1 MVVGGPQRTVVPNSR
16 RTTSGRLCC
25 VLPGSGTIAGVD
37 TAALRTTVER
47 TWDSDILPSL
57 SELISI
63 PALSVVF
70 DPDWATTG
78 HLDAAA
84 EHVRAWLAAR
94 DLPGATVEIL
104 RLPGR
109 TPVVLLDVPASEGM
123 PADGPTVLLYGHL
136 DKQPPVGGW
145 SEGLGPWT
153 PVVRGDRLYGRGA
166 ADPRDSGY
174 APSAAIEGVRAA
186 GGKHARCLV
195 LLETSEESGSPD
207 LEAYLEAYR
216 DRLGDISLVVCLD
229 SGGQDYERLW
239 LTTSLRG
246 LCSVTVTVTVLQSG
260 QHSGTASGV
269 VPSSFRI
276 LRQLLDRLEDSRTG
290 EILLPE
296 LHSDIPAD
304 RVAEM
309 KALAN
314 LAPGA
319 AKAAFP
325 LVEGM
330 SPASDD
336 DFELMAN
343 NAWRPTL
350 SVIGG
355 AGLPL
360 PEEAG
365 NVLRV
370 STTLTLSFRLP
381 PLVDSRKALAA
392 VEKALTTDVPYGAQ
406 VTLTRQ
412 EAGPGWNA
420 PETAPWLSSAL
431 DSLSETVFGGNQWL
445 SLGLGG
451 SIPFMGSLGEAYP
464 NAQFAVTGALAND
477 SNAHVPDEWLNVPHA
492 KRVSQAVAVLLDAHA
507 RNLG

>member
-1 MVVGGPQRTVVPNSR
+1 MR
-16 RTTSGRLCC
+16 RSD
-25 VLPGSGTIAGVD
+25 GSIGCVD
-37 TAALRTTVER
+37 TVQLRTTVSQ
-47 TWDSDILPSL
+47 TWESDILPSL
-57 SELISI
+57 SDLVRI
-63 PALSVVF
+63 PAVSVLF
-70 DPDWATTG
+70 DANWAEAG

-109 TPVVLLDVPASEGM
+109 TPVVLLDVPPTDGM
-123 PADGPTVLLYGHL
+123 PADGGTVLLYGHL

-153 PVVRGDRLYGRGA
+153 PVIRGDRLYGRGA
-166 ADPRDSGY
+166 ADDGYSGY
-174 APSAAIEGVRAA
+174 AASAAIEAVRAA

-229 SGGQDYERLW
+229 SGGQDYERMW

-246 LCSVTVTVTVLQSG
+246 LCTVTATVTVLESG
-260 QHSGTASGV
+260 QHSGSASGI

-276 LRQLLDRLEDSRTG
+276 FRQLLDRIEDSRTG

-296 LHSDIPAD
+296 LHGDIPAE

-309 KALAN
+309 KALAQMS
-314 LAPGA
+314 PGA
-319 AKAAFP
+319 ATGAFP

-330 SPASDD
+330 SAVSDD

-350 SVIGG
+350 SIIGG

-360 PEEAG
+360 PEDAG
-365 NVLRV
+365 NVLRT

-381 PLVDSRKALAA
+381 PLVDHAKALAA
-392 VEKALTTDVPYGAQ
+392 VERILTTDVPYGAK
-406 VTLTRQ
+406 VTLSRQ
-412 EAGPGWNA
+412 ESGPGWNA
-420 PETAPWLSSAL
+420 PATAPWLSKTL
-431 DSLSETVFGGNQWL
+431 DEVSTKVYDGSPWL
-445 SLGLGG
+445 TMGLGG

-464 NAQFAVTGALAND
+464 KAQFVVTGALSND
-477 SNAHVPDEWLNVPHA
+477 SNPHVPDEWLHIPHA
-492 KRVSQAVAVLLDAHA
+492 RRITESVALVLDAHA
-507 RNLG
+507 RQA

>member
-1 MVVGGPQRTVVPNSR
+1 MN
-16 RTTSGRLCC
+16 
-25 VLPGSGTIAGVD
+25 
-37 TAALRTTVER
+37 R

-57 SELISI
+57 SDLVRI
-63 PALSVVF
+63 PAVSVLF
-70 DPDWATTG
+70 DSDWATTG

-84 EHVRAWLAAR
+84 EHVRAWLASR
-94 DLPGATVEIL
+94 EIPRATVEML

-123 PADGPTVLLYGHL
+123 PADGGTVLLYGHL

-145 SEGLGPWT
+145 SAGLGPWT
-153 PVVRGDRLYGRGA
+153 PVVRDERLYGRGA
-166 ADPRDSGY
+166 ADDGYSGY
-174 APSAAIEGVRAA
+174 AATAAIEALRAS
-186 GGKHARCLV
+186 GGRHGRCLV

-216 DRLGDISLVVCLD
+216 ERLGDISLVVCLD

-246 LCSVTVTVTVLQSG
+246 LCTVTATVHVLDSG

-276 LRQLLDRLEDSRTG
+276 FRQLLDRIEDSRTG

-296 LHSDIPAD
+296 LHGDLPAD
-304 RVAEM
+304 RAGEM
-309 KALAN
+309 KALAD

-319 AKAAFP
+319 AANAFP

-330 SPASDD
+330 SPAASD

-350 SVIGG
+350 SVIG
-355 AGLPL
+355 ADGLPL

-365 NVLRV
+365 NVLRPF
-370 STTLTLSFRLP
+370 TTFTLSFRLP
-381 PLVDSRKALAA
+381 PLTDAKKALAA
-392 VEKALTTDVPYGAQ
+392 VERALTTDVPYGAK
-406 VTLTRQ
+406 VTLRRQ
-412 EAGPGWNA
+412 ETGPGWNA
-420 PETAPWLSSAL
+420 PPTAPWLRAAL
-431 DSLSETVFGGNQWL
+431 DDVSAKIFDGNQWL

-464 NAQFAVTGALAND
+464 NAQFVVTGALSTD
-477 SNAHVPDEWLNVPHA
+477 SNPHVPDEWLHIPHA
-492 KRVSQAVAVLLDAHA
+492 KRVTESVALILNAHA
-507 RNLG
+507 EAHQD

>member
-1 MVVGGPQRTVVPNSR
+1 M
-16 RTTSGRLCC
+16 
-25 VLPGSGTIAGVD
+25 PGSGTIAWVD

-47 TWDSDILPSL
+47 TWDAEILPSL
-57 SELISI
+57 SDLVRI
-63 PALSVVF
+63 PAVSVLF

-153 PVVRGDRLYGRGA
+153 PVIRDDRLYGRGA
-166 ADPRDSGY
+166 ADDGYSGY
-174 APSAAIEGVRAA
+174 AATSAIEGVHAA
-186 GGKHARCLV
+186 GGRHARCLV

-207 LEAYLEAYR
+207 LEAYLAAYR
-216 DRLGDISLVVCLD
+216 ERLGDVSLVVCLD

-246 LCSVTVTVTVLQSG
+246 LCSVTVTVTVLDSG
-260 QHSGTASGV
+260 QHSGTASGI

-276 LRQLLDRLEDSRTG
+276 LRELLGRIEDSRTG

-296 LHSDIPAD
+296 LHGEIPAD
-304 RVAEM
+304 RASEM
-309 KALAN
+309 KALAGM
-314 LAPGA
+314 APGA
-319 AKAAFP
+319 AKTAFP
-325 LVEGM
+325 LVAGM
-330 SPASDD
+330 SPAADD

-350 SVIGG
+350 SVIGA

-365 NVLRV
+365 NVLRP

-381 PLVDSRKALAA
+381 PLTDPKVALAA
-392 VEKALTTDVPYGAQ
+392 VERALTTDVPYGAK
-406 VTLTRQ
+406 VTLSRQ
-412 EAGPGWNA
+412 ETGPGWNA
-420 PETAPWLSSAL
+420 PPTAPWLQDAFDAVS
-431 DSLSETVFGGNQWL
+431 TKVFGGSPCL
-445 SLGLGG
+445 TLGLGG
-451 SIPFMGSLGEAYP
+451 SIPFMGSLGVAYP
-464 NAQFAVTGALAND
+464 KAQFAVTGALAND
-477 SNAHVPDEWLNVPHA
+477 SNPHVPDEWLHIPHA
-492 KRVSQAVAVLLDAHA
+492 KRVSESVAILLDAHA
-507 RNLG
+507 RSLG

>member
-1 MVVGGPQRTVVPNSR
+1 VICITY
-16 RTTSGRLCC
+16 C
-25 VLPGSGTIAGVD
+25 GSGSIAGVD
-37 TAALRTTVER
+37 NVQSRSTVNR
-47 TWDSDILPSL
+47 TWDEDILPSL
-57 SELISI
+57 SDLVRI
-63 PALSVVF
+63 PAVSVVF
-70 DPDWATTG
+70 DANWAASG

-84 EHVRAWLAAR
+84 EHLRAWLAAR
-94 DLPGATVEIL
+94 ELPGATVEIL

-123 PADGPTVLLYGHL
+123 PADGGTVLLYGHL

-145 SEGLGPWT
+145 SPGLGPWT
-153 PVVRGDRLYGRGA
+153 PVIRGDRLYGRGA
-166 ADPRDSGY
+166 ADDGYSGY
-174 APSAAIEGVRAA
+174 AATAAIEAVRAA
-186 GGKHARCLV
+186 GGRHARCLV

-216 DRLGDISLVVCLD
+216 DRLGAISLVVCLD

-246 LCSVTVTVTVLQSG
+246 LCSVTATVTVLKSG

-276 LRQLLDRLEDSRTG
+276 FRQLLDRIEDSATG

-296 LHSDIPAD
+296 LHSDIPAE
-304 RVAEM
+304 RAGEM
-309 KALAN
+309 KALAD

-319 AKAAFP
+319 ARSAFP
-325 LVEGM
+325 LVDGM
-330 SPASDD
+330 SPAADD

-365 NVLRV
+365 NVLRPF
-370 STTLTLSFRLP
+370 TTLTLSFRLP
-381 PLVDSRKALAA
+381 PLVDPEAALAA
-392 VEKALTTDVPYGAQ
+392 VRRALTTDVPYGAQ
-406 VTLTRQ
+406 VTLSREET
-412 EAGPGWNA
+412 GPGWNA
-420 PETAPWLSSAL
+420 PHTAPWLHDAL
-431 DSLSETVFGGNQWL
+431 DEVSTAVFGGNQCL
-445 SLGLGG
+445 TLGLGG
-451 SIPFMGSLGEAYP
+451 SIPFMGSLAVAYP
-464 NAQFAVTGALAND
+464 EAQFVVTGALAND
-477 SNAHVPDEWLNVPHA
+477 SNPHVPDEWLHIPQA
-492 KRVSQAVAVLLDAHA
+492 KRVTESVALLLDAHA
-507 RNLG
+507 RAHQA

>member
-1 MVVGGPQRTVVPNSR
+1 VIYV
-16 RTTSGRLCC
+16 TTH
-25 VLPGSGTIAGVD
+25 GSGSIARVD
-37 TAALRTTVER
+37 NVQVRTSVNR
-47 TWDSDILPSL
+47 TWDSEILPSL
-57 SELISI
+57 SDLVRI
-63 PALSVVF
+63 PAVSVMF
-70 DPDWATTG
+70 DTNWAASG

-84 EHVRAWLAAR
+84 EHLRAWLAAR

-109 TPVVLLDVPASEGM
+109 TPVVLLDVPATDGM
-123 PADGPTVLLYGHL
+123 PADGGTVLLYGHL

-145 SEGLGPWT
+145 SPGLGPWT
-153 PVVRGDRLYGRGA
+153 PVIRGDRLYGRGA
-166 ADPRDSGY
+166 ADDGYSGY
-174 APSAAIEGVRAA
+174 AATTAIEAVRAA
-186 GGKHARCLV
+186 GGRHARCLV

-207 LEAYLEAYR
+207 LDAYLEAYR

-246 LCSVTVTVTVLQSG
+246 LCSVTATVTVLDSG
-260 QHSGTASGV
+260 QHSGSASGI

-276 LRQLLDRLEDSRTG
+276 FRQLLDRIEDSRTG

-296 LHSDIPAD
+296 LHGDIPAD
-304 RVAEM
+304 RAAEM
-309 KALAN
+309 KAFAD

-319 AKAAFP
+319 AGAAFP

-336 DFELMAN
+336 DYELMAN

-365 NVLRV
+365 NVLRPF
-370 STTLTLSFRLP
+370 TTLTLSFRLP
-381 PLVDSRKALAA
+381 PLTNPATALAA
-392 VEKALTTDVPYGAQ
+392 VERALTTDVPYGAK
-406 VTLTRQ
+406 VTLSRQ
-412 EAGPGWNA
+412 ETGPGWNA
-420 PETAPWLSSAL
+420 PQTAPWLHEAL
-431 DSLSETVFGGNQWL
+431 DKVSTEVFNGSQWL
-445 SLGLGG
+445 TMGLGG

-464 NAQFAVTGALAND
+464 NAQFVVTGALAND
-477 SNAHVPDEWLNVPHA
+477 SNPHVPDEWLHIPQA
-492 KRVSQAVAVLLDAHA
+492 KRVTESVALLLDAHA
-507 RNLG
+507 RAHQA

>member
-1 MVVGGPQRTVVPNSR
+1 MIRTSVN
-16 RTTSGRLCC
+16 
-25 VLPGSGTIAGVD
+25 
-37 TAALRTTVER
+37 R
-47 TWDSDILPSL
+47 TWDEDVLPSL
-57 SELISI
+57 SDLVRI
-63 PALSVVF
+63 PAVSVLF

-84 EHVRAWLAAR
+84 EHVRAWLASR

-104 RLPGR
+104 RLEGR
-109 TPVVLLDVPASEGM
+109 TPVVLLDVPPSDGM
-123 PADGPTVLLYGHL
+123 PADGGTVLLYGHL

-166 ADPRDSGY
+166 ADDGYSGY
-174 APSAAIEGVRAA
+174 AATAAIEALRAA
-186 GGKHARCLV
+186 GGAHARCLV

-207 LEAYLEAYR
+207 LDAYLEAYR

-246 LCSVTVTVTVLQSG
+246 LCTVTATVTVLDSG
-260 QHSGTASGV
+260 QHSGSASGV

-276 LRQLLDRLEDSRTG
+276 MRQLLDRIEDSRTG

-296 LHSDIPAD
+296 LHGDIPAD
-304 RVAEM
+304 RAGEM
-309 KALAN
+309 KALAD

-319 AKAAFP
+319 AAAAFP

-330 SPASDD
+330 SPAATD

-350 SVIGG
+350 SIIGG

-365 NVLRV
+365 NVLRPF
-370 STTLTLSFRLP
+370 TTLTLSFRLP
-381 PLVDSRKALAA
+381 PLADPHKALAA
-392 VEKALTTDVPYGAQ
+392 VERALTTDVPYNAK
-406 VTLTRQ
+406 VTLSRQ
-412 EAGPGWNA
+412 ETGPGWNA
-420 PETAPWLSSAL
+420 PPTAPWLHDAL
-431 DSLSETVFGGNQWL
+431 DDVSATVFGGNQWL
-445 SLGLGG
+445 TMGLGG

-464 NAQFAVTGALAND
+464 NAQFVVTGALAND
-477 SNAHVPDEWLNVPHA
+477 SNPHVPDEWLHIPQA
-492 KRVSQAVAVLLDAHA
+492 KRVSESVALILDAHA
-507 RNLG
+507 RAHRG

>member
-1 MVVGGPQRTVVPNSR
+1 MVDNAQ
-16 RTTSGRLCC
+16 
-25 VLPGSGTIAGVD
+25 
-37 TAALRTTVER
+37 LRTTVNR

-57 SELISI
+57 SDLVRI
-63 PALSVVF
+63 PAVSVVF
-70 DPDWATTG
+70 DAGWAESG

-84 EHVRAWLAAR
+84 EHVRAWLATR

-109 TPVVLLDVPASEGM
+109 TPVVLMDVPATDGM
-123 PADGPTVLLYGHL
+123 PADGGTVLLYGHL
-136 DKQPPVGGW
+136 DKQPPMGGW

-166 ADPRDSGY
+166 ADDGYSGY
-174 APSAAIEGVRAA
+174 AASAAIEAVRAT

-207 LEAYLEAYR
+207 LPAYLEAYR

-246 LCSVTVTVTVLQSG
+246 LCSVTATVTVLESG
-260 QHSGTASGV
+260 QHSGMASGI
-269 VPSSFRI
+269 VPSSFRV
-276 LRQLLDRLEDSRTG
+276 LRHLLDRIEDSATG

-296 LHSDIPAD
+296 LHAEIPAD
-304 RVAEM
+304 RVGEM
-309 KALAN
+309 KSLAG
-314 LAPGA
+314 LLPESVAS
-319 AKAAFP
+319 AFP
-325 LVEGM
+325 LVAGM
-330 SPASDD
+330 SAVSADNY
-336 DFELMAN
+336 ELMAN

-350 SVIGG
+350 SIIGG

-365 NVLRV
+365 NVLRT

-381 PLVDSRKALAA
+381 PTADGEAALAA
-392 VEKALTTDVPYGAQ
+392 VERALTTDVPYGAK
-406 VTLTRQ
+406 VTLSRQ

-420 PETAPWLSSAL
+420 PKTAPWLHEAL
-431 DSLSETVFGGNQWL
+431 NAVSETVYDGNQWL
-445 SLGLGG
+445 TLGLGG

-464 NAQFAVTGALAND
+464 NAQFVVTGAASTD
-477 SNAHVPDEWLNVPHA
+477 SNAHVPDEWLHIPQA
-492 KRVSQAVAVLLDAHA
+492 KRVTESVALLLNAHA
-507 RNLG
+507 RRA